1 MTLLIKLIYVML
13 SHLAGHLISI
23 DLKYF
28 FLNQVKEGILKSDEV
43 FAEKRIPRDKK
54 NLLPHKLTLN
64 SYKITISI
72 NK

>member
-1 MTLLIKLIYVML
+1 ML
-13 SHLAGHLISI
+13 MSHLAGHLISI

-43 FAEKRIPRDKK
+43 FAAKRRPREKK
-54 NLLPHKLTLN
+54 NLQPHKLILN

-72 NK
+72 K